1 MRSCQRYS
9 TDLPR
14 GAWALTG
21 LFVVLIGLFYTALVH
36 ADDQDPYSM
45 KAVRV
50 AYVEFPPITYRTAE
64 GEPAGEFVEITRKV
78 AAEAGYEL
86 EFLYLPVARTYLYL
100 KDGTV
105 DLWLGLSA
113 TPVLKEAVLES
124 WISPIPVELSAWY
137 RQDTEPLEHMDQLH
151 GSMVI
156 LIGGYTYGGLRYWLE
171 DQPDI
176 RITEAPN
183 HRSAVDMLKR
193 KRGDYLLDYRQPV
206 REILTHPSDAIIRE
220 SEVRSRNSAW
230 MFSLASSRASILREA
245 FDDAYLRLAERGE
258 VPPVRRF
265 EKTFVLPGFPDE
277 YR

>member
-1 MRSCQRYS
+1 
-9 TDLPR
+9 
-14 GAWALTG
+14 
-21 LFVVLIGLFYTALVH
+21 
-36 ADDQDPYSM
+36 M

-100 KDGTV
+100 RDGTV

-156 LIGGYTYGGLRYWLE
+156 LIGGYTYGGLRDWLE

>member
-14 GAWALTG
+14 GACALTG
-21 LFVVLIGLFYTALVH
+21 LFVVLISLCYSALVH
-36 ADDQDPYSM
+36 AEDQDPYSM

-64 GEPAGEFVEITRKV
+64 GEPAGEFVEITKKV

-113 TPVLKEAVLES
+113 TPVLKDAVLES

-151 GSMVI
+151 DSMVI
-156 LIGGYTYGGLRYWLE
+156 LIGGYTYGGFRYWLE

-230 MFSLASSRASILREA
+230 MISLANPRAAILREA

-258 VPPVRRF
+258 VPPVRRLQ
-265 EKTFVLPGFPDE
+265 ETFVLPGFPE
-277 YR
+277 QYR

>member
-21 LFVVLIGLFYTALVH
+21 LFVVLVGLFYTALVH

-86 EFLYLPVARTYLYL
+86 EFIYLPVARTYLYL

-193 KRGDYLLDYRQPV
+193 KRGDYLLDYRPPV
-206 REILTHPSDAIIRE
+206 REMLTHPSDAIIRE

-230 MFSLASSRASILREA
+230 MFSLASSRAAILREA

>member
-21 LFVVLIGLFYTALVH
+21 LFVVLIGLLYNTLVH

-100 KDGTV
+100 RDGTV

-156 LIGGYTYGGLRYWLE
+156 LIGGYTYGGLRDWLE

-265 EKTFVLPGFPDE
+265 EKTFVLPGFPE
-277 YR
+277 QYR

>member
-14 GAWALTG
+14 GACALTG
-21 LFVVLIGLFYTALVH
+21 LFVVLIGLLFNTLVY

-50 AYVEFPPITYRTAE
+50 AYAEFPPITYRTAE

-113 TPVLKEAVLES
+113 TPVLKEVVLES

-137 RQDTEPLEHMDQLH
+137 RQDTELLEHMDQLH

-220 SEVRSRNSAW
+220 SELRTRNSAW
-230 MFSLASSRASILREA
+230 MFSLASSRAAILREA

>member
-14 GAWALTG
+14 GACALTG
-21 LFVVLIGLFYTALVH
+21 LFVVLISLCYSALVH
-36 ADDQDPYSM
+36 AEDQDPYSM

-64 GEPAGEFVEITRKV
+64 GEPAGEFVEITKKV

-113 TPVLKEAVLES
+113 TPVLKDAVLES
-124 WISPIPVELSAWY
+124 WTSPIPVELSAWY
-137 RQDTEPLEHMDQLH
+137 REDTEPLEHMDQLH

-230 MFSLASSRASILREA
+230 MISLANPRAAILREA

-258 VPPVRRF
+258 VPPVRRLQ
-265 EKTFVLPGFPDE
+265 ETFVLPGFPE
-277 YR
+277 QYR

>member
-1 MRSCQRYS
+1 
-9 TDLPR
+9 
-14 GAWALTG
+14 
-21 LFVVLIGLFYTALVH
+21 
-36 ADDQDPYSM
+36 M

-64 GEPAGEFVEITRKV
+64 GEPAGEFVEITKKV

-86 EFLYLPVARTYLYL
+86 EFIYLPVARTYLYL

-137 RQDTEPLEHMDQLH
+137 RQDTELLEHMDQLH

-220 SEVRSRNSAW
+220 SELRTRNSAW
-230 MFSLASSRASILREA
+230 MFSIANPRAAILREA

-258 VPPVRRF
+258 VPPARRLQ
-265 EKTFVLPGFPDE
+265 ETFVLPGFPDE

>member
-14 GAWALTG
+14 GACALTG
-21 LFVVLIGLFYTALVH
+21 LFVVLVGLFYTALVH

-64 GEPAGEFVEITRKV
+64 GEPAGEFVEITKKV

-86 EFLYLPVARTYLYL
+86 EFIYLPVARTYLYL
-100 KDGTV
+100 RDGTV

-156 LIGGYTYGGLRYWLE
+156 LIGGYTYGGLRDWLE

-265 EKTFVLPGFPDE
+265 EKTFVLPRFPE
-277 YR
+277 QYR

>member
-1 MRSCQRYS
+1 
-9 TDLPR
+9 
-14 GAWALTG
+14 
-21 LFVVLIGLFYTALVH
+21 
-36 ADDQDPYSM
+36 M

-64 GEPAGEFVEITRKV
+64 GEPAGEFVEITKKV

-86 EFLYLPVARTYLYL
+86 EFIYLPVARTYLYL

-193 KRGDYLLDYRQPV
+193 KRGDYLLDYRPPV
-206 REILTHPSDAIIRE
+206 REMLTHPSDAIIRE

-230 MFSLASSRASILREA
+230 MFSLASSRAAILREA

>member
-21 LFVVLIGLFYTALVH
+21 LFVVLVGLFYTALVH
-36 ADDQDPYSM
+36 ADDQNPYSM

-86 EFLYLPVARTYLYL
+86 EFIYLPVERTYLYL

-220 SEVRSRNSAW
+220 SELRTRNSAW
-230 MFSLASSRASILREA
+230 MFSLASSRAAILREA

>member
-9 TDLPR
+9 SDSPF
-14 GAWALTG
+14 GAAALAC
-21 LFVVLIGLFYTALVH
+21 LIVFLIALLVPTAIH
-36 ADDQDPYSM
+36 AENKDPHSM
-45 KAVRV
+45 EPVRV
-50 AYVEFPPITYRTAE
+50 AYVEFPPITYRNTD

-86 EFLYLPVARTYLYL
+86 EFIYLPVARTYLYL
-100 KDGTV
+100 QNGTV

-113 TPVLKEAVLES
+113 TPILSEAALES
-124 WISPIPVELSAWY
+124 WSSPIPVELSAWY
-137 RQDTEPLEHMDQLH
+137 RQDTDALNHMDQLH
-151 GSMVI
+151 GTVVI
-156 LIGGYTYGGLRYWLE
+156 LISGYTYGGLRYWLE
-171 DQPDI
+171 AQPDI

-230 MFSLASSRASILREA
+230 MFSLANPRAAVLREA

-265 EKTFVLPGFPDE
+265 EKTFVLPGFPE
-277 YR
+277 QYR